1 MSISSKASSKL
12 AWIAVFFITTV
23 NTLSFADRQLPS
35 IMIPE
40 LKADLLLTDTQ
51 IGFLFGT
58 VFAIFFGI
66 ASLVF
71 GILADKGNKRTILFW
86 TIFMWS
92 ILTGLSGFAQQFWDL
107 IIFRIGVG
115 VGEAALGPIALAILA
130 GFFTKEKLPLALG
143 IFGSGP
149 FLGSALAAW
158 GGGAIITN
166 ISVARPFFGPLY
178 NLADWRLT
186 FLIFAFFS
194 LILALLIRFLP
205 MPKDE
210 VEKNQIEN
218 PVLPFIKK
226 AWKFF
231 AFMFLGVT
239 MTGIIGYSVLAWG
252 VEMLVRVHDLPKSY
266 AGQNFGLFNII
277 FGIGGSLG
285 FGLLASSF
293 MTKGIKNANLLIA
306 PITLFFCWLSL
317 ILFCLVNNVIL
328 AQVGLIGLI
337 FFMSAGPGLY
347 ASAVQNASPINLR
360 ARTASIYYISANVVG
375 FALGPFALGFL
386 NDNFFNYD
394 DGIRYSLLT
403 LGIIAYPI
411 SGFCFWYS
419 AKLILPLIEEA
430 ENK

>member
-1 MSISSKASSKL
+1 MSTETKVSSKM
-12 AWIAVFFITTV
+12 AWIAVFFITTI

-158 GGGAIITN
+158 GGGAVITN
-166 ISVARPFFGPLY
+166 MSIARPFLGPLSD
-178 NLADWRLT
+178 LANWRLT
-186 FLIFAFFS
+186 FLVFALLSLIFAF
-194 LILALLIRFLP
+194 LIRFLP

-210 VEKNQIEN
+210 INKKKNEKS
-218 PVLPFIKK
+218 VLPFIKE

-252 VEMLVRVHDLPKSY
+252 VEMLVRVHELPKSY

-277 FGIGGSLG
+277 FGLGGSLG
-285 FGLLASSF
+285 FGLIASTYMS
-293 MTKGIKNANLLIA
+293 KGIKNANLLLA
-306 PITLFFCWLSL
+306 PITLFFCWVSL
-317 ILFCLVNNVIL
+317 IIFSL
-328 AQVGLIGLI
+328 ASNAIYAQLGLIGLI

-347 ASAVQNASPINLR
+347 GSAVQNASPINLR
-360 ARTASIYYISANVVG
+360 ARTASIYYISANVIG

-386 NDNFFNYD
+386 NDNFFNYE

-411 SGFCFWYS
+411 AGFCFWYA
-419 AKLILPLIEEA
+419 AKLILPLIEQT
-430 ENK
+430 ENE

>member
-1 MSISSKASSKL
+1 MSAKKLSSKL
-12 AWIAVFFITTV
+12 AWIAVFFITII

-40 LKADLLLTDTQ
+40 LKSDLLLTDTQ

-71 GILADKGNKRTILFW
+71 GILADKGNKKTILFW

-149 FLGSALAAW
+149 FLGAALAAW
-158 GGGAIITN
+158 GGGAVITN
-166 ISVARPFFGPLY
+166 ISELKPFLGPLSDFA
-178 NLADWRLT
+178 NWRLT
-186 FLIFAFFS
+186 FLIFALLSLFF
-194 LILALLIRFLP
+194 ALMIKFLP
-205 MPKDE
+205 MPSDE
-210 VEKNQIEN
+210 IKKTDYQVSIF
-218 PVLPFIKK
+218 PFLKK

-231 AFMFLGVT
+231 ALIFLGVT

-252 VEMLVRVHDLPKSY
+252 VEMLVRVHGLSKGY
-266 AGQNFGLFNII
+266 AGQNFGLINII
-277 FGIGGSLG
+277 FGIGGSVT
-285 FGLLASSF
+285 FGLLATFF
-293 MTKGIKNANLLIA
+293 MGKGIKNANLLIA
-306 PITLFFCWLSL
+306 PIALIFCWLSL
-317 ILFCLVNNVIL
+317 LLFTLANNAIF
-328 AQVGLIGLI
+328 AQLGLIGLI

-347 ASAVQNASPINLR
+347 GSAVQNASPINLR
-360 ARTASIYYISANVVG
+360 ARTASLYYISANVFG
-375 FALGPFALGFL
+375 FALGPVALGFL
-386 NDNFFNYD
+386 NDNFFNYE

-403 LGIIAYPI
+403 LGILAYPV
-411 SGFCFWYS
+411 SCVTFWFA
-419 AKLILPLIEEA
+419 AKLIMPLINET
-430 ENK
+430 ENS

>member
-1 MSISSKASSKL
+1 MSTETKVSSKM
-12 AWIAVFFITTV
+12 AWIAVFFITTI

-158 GGGAIITN
+158 GGGAVITN
-166 ISVARPFFGPLY
+166 MSIARPFLGPLSD
-178 NLADWRLT
+178 LESWRLT
-186 FLIFAFFS
+186 FLVFAFLSLIFAF
-194 LILALLIRFLP
+194 LIRFLP

-210 VEKNQIEN
+210 INKNKNEK
-218 PVLPFIKK
+218 PVLPFIKE

-252 VEMLVRVHDLPKSY
+252 VEMLVRVHELPKSY

-277 FGIGGSLG
+277 FGLGGSLG
-285 FGLLASSF
+285 FGLIASTYMS
-293 MTKGIKNANLLIA
+293 KGIKNANLLLA
-306 PITLFFCWLSL
+306 PITLFFCWVSL
-317 ILFCLVNNVIL
+317 IIFSL
-328 AQVGLIGLI
+328 ASNAIYAQLGLIGLI

-347 ASAVQNASPINLR
+347 GSAVQNASPINLR
-360 ARTASIYYISANVVG
+360 ARTASIYYISANVIG

-386 NDNFFNYD
+386 NDNFFNYE
-394 DGIRYSLLT
+394 DGIKYSLLT

-411 SGFCFWYS
+411 AGFCFWYA
-419 AKLILPLIEEA
+419 AKLILPLIEQT
-430 ENK
+430 ENE

>member
-1 MSISSKASSKL
+1 MSTETKVSSKM
-12 AWIAVFFITTV
+12 AWIAVFFITTI

-158 GGGAIITN
+158 GGGAVITN
-166 ISVARPFFGPLY
+166 MSIARPFLGPLSD
-178 NLADWRLT
+178 LANWRLT
-186 FLIFAFFS
+186 FLVFALLSLIFAF
-194 LILALLIRFLP
+194 LIRFLP

-210 VEKNQIEN
+210 INKKKNEKS
-218 PVLPFIKK
+218 VLPFIKE

-252 VEMLVRVHDLPKSY
+252 VEMLVRVHELPKNY

-277 FGIGGSLG
+277 FGLGGSLG
-285 FGLLASSF
+285 FGLIASTYMS
-293 MTKGIKNANLLIA
+293 KGIKNANLLLA
-306 PITLFFCWLSL
+306 PITLFFCWVSL
-317 ILFCLVNNVIL
+317 ILFSLANNAIY
-328 AQVGLIGLI
+328 AQLGLIGLI

-347 ASAVQNASPINLR
+347 GSAVQNASPINLR
-360 ARTASIYYISANVVG
+360 ARTASIYYISANVIG

-386 NDNFFNYD
+386 NDNFFNYE
-394 DGIRYSLLT
+394 DGIKYSLLT

-411 SGFCFWYS
+411 AGFCFWYA
-419 AKLILPLIEEA
+419 AKLILPLIEQA
-430 ENK
+430 ENE

>member
-1 MSISSKASSKL
+1 MSTETKVSSKM
-12 AWIAVFFITTV
+12 AWIAVFFITTI

-158 GGGAIITN
+158 GGGAVITN
-166 ISVARPFFGPLY
+166 MSIARPFLGPLSD
-178 NLADWRLT
+178 LESWRLT
-186 FLIFAFFS
+186 FLVFALLSLIFAF
-194 LILALLIRFLP
+194 LIRFLP

-210 VEKNQIEN
+210 INKKKNEKS
-218 PVLPFIKK
+218 VLPFIKE

-252 VEMLVRVHDLPKSY
+252 VEMLVRVHELPKSY

-277 FGIGGSLG
+277 FGLGGSLG
-285 FGLLASSF
+285 FGLIASTYMS
-293 MTKGIKNANLLIA
+293 KGIKNANLLLA
-306 PITLFFCWLSL
+306 PITLFFCWVSL
-317 ILFCLVNNVIL
+317 IIFSL
-328 AQVGLIGLI
+328 ASNAIYAQLGLIGLI

-347 ASAVQNASPINLR
+347 GSAVQNASPINLR

-411 SGFCFWYS
+411 AGFCFWYA
-419 AKLILPLIEEA
+419 AKLILPLIEQA
-430 ENK
+430 ENE

>member
-1 MSISSKASSKL
+1 MHTESKASSKM
-12 AWIAVFFITTV
+12 AWIAVFFITAV

-40 LKADLLLTDTQ
+40 LKADLLLNDTQ

-58 VFAIFFGI
+58 VFAIFFGL

-71 GILADKGNKRTILFW
+71 GILADKGNKKRILFW
-86 TIFMWS
+86 TIILWG
-92 ILTGLSGFAQQFWDL
+92 ILTGLCGFAQQFWDL

-130 GFFTKEKLPLALG
+130 GFFTKEKLPIALG

-158 GGGAIITN
+158 GGAAVITN
-166 ISVARPFFGPLY
+166 ISIAKPFLGPLSH
-178 NLADWRLT
+178 LANWRLT
-186 FLIFAFFS
+186 FIVFAFLS
-194 LILALLIRFLP
+194 LMLALLIRFLP
-205 MPKDE
+205 MPKEEIKINKD
-210 VEKNQIEN
+210 NT

-231 AFMFLGVT
+231 TLLFLGVT

-252 VEMLVRVHDLPKSY
+252 VEMLIRVHDLPKSY

-285 FGLLASSF
+285 FGILASSY
-293 MTKGIKNANLLIA
+293 MSKGIKNANLLIA

-317 ILFCLVNNVIL
+317 LLFSLSNSSTF
-328 AQVGLIGLI
+328 AQIGLIGLI

-347 ASAVQNASPINLR
+347 ASAVQNASPVNLR
-360 ARTASIYYISANVVG
+360 ARTASFYYISANVVG

-394 DGIRYSLLT
+394 EGIRYSLLT

-411 SGFCFWYS
+411 AGICFWYA
-419 AKLILPLIEEA
+419 AKLILPLINEA
-430 ENK
+430 ESK

>member
-1 MSISSKASSKL
+1 
-12 AWIAVFFITTV
+12 
-23 NTLSFADRQLPS
+23 
-35 IMIPE
+35 
-40 LKADLLLTDTQ
+40 
-51 IGFLFGT
+51 
-58 VFAIFFGI
+58 
-66 ASLVF
+66 
-71 GILADKGNKRTILFW
+71 
-86 TIFMWS
+86 MWS

-166 ISVARPFFGPLY
+166 ISVARPFLGPLS

-306 PITLFFCWLSL
+306 ANYSFLL
-317 ILFCLVNNVIL
+317 L
-328 AQVGLIGLI
+328 AVTD
-337 FFMSAGPGLY
+337 F
-347 ASAVQNASPINLR
+347 
-360 ARTASIYYISANVVG
+360 
-375 FALGPFALGFL
+375 
-386 NDNFFNYD
+386 
-394 DGIRYSLLT
+394 
-403 LGIIAYPI
+403 
-411 SGFCFWYS
+411 
-419 AKLILPLIEEA
+419 ILPS
-430 ENK
+430 